1 MTKYESTIK
10 HSYAPNDRVYEKLS
24 DMNNLKVLQERVMD
38 PAFINVIKQQAG
50 DKVND
55 AQITQLQDSIQKLRF
70 DQDSVSGHVD
80 QLGVDMTLR
89 IVEREQ
95 PKLVKLV
102 LDNSPVPATLWI
114 QLLPATDGGT
124 KMKLTVG
131 VELNFFMRKM
141 IEGKLKD
148 GVERMADML
157 AMIPY

>member
-1 MTKYESTIK
+1 MTKYESTVK

-24 DMNNLKVLQERVMD
+24 DLNNLKVLQERVMD

-70 DQDSVSGHVD
+70 DADSVSGHVD

-95 PKLVKLV
+95 PKLVKMV

-141 IEGKLKD
+141 IEGKLQD

>member
-10 HSYAPNDRVYEKLS
+10 HSYAPNDRVYAKLS
-24 DMNNLKVLQERVMD
+24 DLSNLQVLKDRISD
-38 PAFINVIKQQAG
+38 PNFVNMIKAQAG

-55 AQITQLQDSIQKLRF
+55 EQLEQIKERVQSLEFTP
-70 DQDSVSGHVD
+70 DSVSGHVD

-89 IVEREQ
+89 IVERDQ

-102 LDNSPVPATLWI
+102 LDNSPVPATLWV
-114 QLLPATDGGT
+114 QMLPATDGGT

-148 GVERMADML
+148 GVEKMADML
-157 AMIPY
+157 AMLPY

>member
-10 HSYAPNDRVYEKLS
+10 HNYAPNDRVYAKLS
-24 DMNNLKVLQERVMD
+24 DLTNLQVLAERIND
-38 PAFINVIKQQAG
+38 PNFVNAIKAQAG
-50 DKVND
+50 DKVSD
-55 AQITQLQDSIQKLRF
+55 EQIEQIKERIQSLTF
-70 DQDSVSGHVD
+70 TTDSVSGHVD
-80 QLGVDMTLR
+80 QLGTDMTLR
-89 IVEREQ
+89 IVERDQ
-95 PKLVKLV
+95 PKLVKMV

-114 QLLPATDGGT
+114 QMLPATDGGT

-148 GVERMADML
+148 GVERLADML

>member
-10 HSYAPNDRVYEKLS
+10 HSYAPNDRVYAKLS
-24 DMNNLKVLQERVMD
+24 DLTNLQVLKDRVND
-38 PAFINVIKQQAG
+38 PNFINMIKAQAG

-55 AQITQLQDSIQKLRF
+55 EQIEQLKQRF
-70 DQDSVSGHVD
+70 ESLQFTTDSVSGHVD

-95 PKLVKLV
+95 PKLVKMV

-114 QLLPATDGGT
+114 QMLPATDGGT

-141 IEGKLKD
+141 IESKLSE
-148 GVERMADML
+148 GVERFADML

>member
-1 MTKYESTIK
+1 MTKYESTVK

-24 DMNNLKVLQERVMD
+24 DLNNLKVLQERVMD
-38 PAFINVIKQQAG
+38 PAFIDVIKQQAG

>member
-24 DMNNLKVLQERVMD
+24 DLNNLKVLQERVMD

-70 DQDSVSGHVD
+70 DQDSVSGHVS

-89 IVEREQ
+89 IVERDQ